1 MSTVNYVDAK
11 RISPADEDED
21 TFVPN
26 SYMIYT
32 KTGDSY
38 QLLADDKKLGKQIY
52 ATLKQ
57 LISSA

>member
-1 MSTVNYVDAK
+1 VNYSNDAK
-11 RISPADEDED
+11 RIAPADEDED

-32 KTGDSY
+32 KQGDSF
-38 QLLADDKKLGKQIY
+38 QLLADDKKFGKQIY

-57 LISSA
+57 FV

>member
-1 MSTVNYVDAK
+1 MSTVNYSQDVK
-11 RISPADEDED
+11 RIAPADEDED

-32 KTGDSY
+32 KQGDSY
-38 QLLADDKKLGKQIY
+38 QLLADDKKFGKQIY

-57 LISSA
+57 LAV